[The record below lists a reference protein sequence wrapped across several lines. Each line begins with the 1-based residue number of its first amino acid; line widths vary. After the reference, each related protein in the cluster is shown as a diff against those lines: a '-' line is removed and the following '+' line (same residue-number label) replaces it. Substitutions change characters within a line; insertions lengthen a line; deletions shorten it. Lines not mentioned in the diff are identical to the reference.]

1 MAEQLHR
8 PQARRSFLGAAAGV
22 AMSALLGGCQIIPDP
37 AAPVARA
44 EPQPVPRPRATPAP
58 RPQPEQPAL
67 PVQDLRN
74 RVAVL
79 VPLTGENAGVG
90 KSIANAAN
98 LALLDSGGDRIRITI
113 YDTAA
118 RGPAAAANRALAE
131 GNRLFLGPLLAED
144 VRAVAPIANRAGVP
158 VVAFS
163 NDVSVAG
170 DGVHLM
176 GFTPSQ
182 SIDRVVG
189 HARSQGLER
198 FAGLI
203 PAGTYGQ
210 RASQALLQSVER
222 AGGRMVA
229 MQTFDR
235 TPGGLRAAVGRL
247 NAQGGY
253 DAVLIA
259 DNSRIAATAAPFVR
273 SGPSGGARI
282 LGTELWNTETNL
294 PAQVPLRGAWFATVP
309 DAMFSQL
316 RTRYRTR
323 YGTFPYRLASLGYD
337 AVLLTV
343 RIAAEW
349 PFDRP
354 FPAAKLRDPEGFTG
368 IDGAFRF
375 GREGIADRALGVQQV
390 NAGGLQTVSPAPRGF

>member
-1 MAEQLHR
+1 MSVL
-8 PQARRSFLGAAAGV
+8 LGA
-22 AMSALLGGCQIIPDP
+22 CQIIPDP
-37 AAPVARA
+37 GAPEARA
-44 EPQPVPRPRATPAP
+44 EPERIPVPRPTPTP
-58 RPQPEQPAL
+58 KPAL
-67 PVQDLRN
+67 PANDLRN

-98 LALLDSGGDRIRITI
+98 LALLDSGGDRIRITV
-113 YDTAA
+113 YDTAS
-118 RGPAAAANRALAE
+118 RGAAAAANQALAE

-144 VRAVAPIANRAGVP
+144 VRAVAPVANRASVP

-170 DGVHLM
+170 EGVYLM

-182 SIDRVVG
+182 SIDRVVSY
-189 HARSQGLER
+189 ARLQRLER

-203 PAGTYGQ
+203 PAGIYGQ
-210 RASQALLQSVER
+210 RSSQALIQSVER

-235 TPGGLRAAVGRL
+235 TPGGLRAAVGQL
-247 NAQGGY
+247 NAQSGY

-259 DNSRIAATAAPFVR
+259 DNSRIAATAAPLIR
-273 SGPSGGARI
+273 SGASAQARI

-294 PAQVPLRGAWFATVP
+294 PAQAPLRGAWFAAVP
-309 DAMFSQL
+309 DAMFNQL

-343 RIAAEW
+343 RVAAEW
-349 PFDRP
+349 PFGRP
-354 FPAAKLRDPEGFTG
+354 FPAAKLRDPEGFMG

-375 GREGIADRALGVQQV
+375 GRDGIAERALAVQQV
-390 NAGGLQTVSPAPRGF
+390 DAGGLRTVSPAPQGF

>member
-1 MAEQLHR
+1 MAELLHR
-8 PQARRSFLGAAAGV
+8 PQARRSFLGTAAGLAASV
-22 AMSALLGGCQIIPDP
+22 LLGACQIIPDP
-37 AAPVARA
+37 GAPVARA
-44 EPQPVPRPRATPAP
+44 EPEPIRRPTPAP
-58 RPQPEQPAL
+58 TSTPEPGLPAN
-67 PVQDLRN
+67 DLRN

-98 LALLDSGGDRIRITI
+98 LALLDSGGDRIRITV
-113 YDTAA
+113 YDTAS
-118 RGPAAAANRALAE
+118 RGAAAAADQALAE

-144 VRAVAPIANRAGVP
+144 VRAVAPVASRASVP
-158 VVAFS
+158 VIAFS

-170 DGVHLM
+170 EGVYLM

-182 SIDRVVG
+182 SIDRVVSY
-189 HARSQGLER
+189 ARSQRLER

-203 PAGTYGQ
+203 PAGVYGQ
-210 RASQALLQSVER
+210 RSSQALIQSVER

-235 TPGGLRAAVGRL
+235 SPGGLRAAAGRL
-247 NAQGGY
+247 NAQSGY

-259 DNSRIAATAAPFVR
+259 DNSRIAATAAPVIR
-273 SGPSGGARI
+273 GGPSGQARI

-294 PAQVPLRGAWFATVP
+294 PAQAPLRGAWFAAVP
-309 DAMFSQL
+309 DAMFNQL
-316 RTRYRTR
+316 RTRYRAR

-337 AVLLTV
+337 AVLLAV
-343 RIAAEW
+343 RVAAEW
-349 PFDRP
+349 PFGRP
-354 FPAAKLRDPEGFTG
+354 FPAASLRDPEGFTG

-375 GREGIADRALGVQQV
+375 GRDGIAERALAVQQID
-390 NAGGLQTVSPAPRGF
+390 ASGLQTVSPAPRGF

>member
-8 PQARRSFLGAAAGV
+8 PQARRSFLGAAAGLAV
-22 AMSALLGGCQIIPDP
+22 SVLLAGCQIIPDP
-37 AAPVARA
+37 GAPQTRA
-44 EPQPVPRPRATPAP
+44 EPEPIPAPTPIPTPEPATPA
-58 RPQPEQPAL
+58 
-67 PVQDLRN
+67 QDLRN
-74 RVAVL
+74 KVAVL

-90 KSIANAAN
+90 RSISNAAN
-98 LALLDSGGDRIRITI
+98 LALLDSGGERIRITV
-113 YDTAA
+113 YDTA
-118 RGPAAAANRALAE
+118 RGAAAAANQALAD
-131 GNRLFLGPLLAED
+131 GNRLFLGPVLAED
-144 VRAVAPIANRAGVP
+144 VRAVAPVASRAGVP
-158 VVAFS
+158 VIAFS

-170 DGVHLM
+170 EGVYLM

-182 SIDRVVG
+182 SIDRVVS
-189 HARSQGLER
+189 HARSKGVER

-203 PAGTYGQ
+203 PTGVYGQ
-210 RASQALLQSVER
+210 RAGQAFIESVER

-235 TPGGLRAAVGRL
+235 SPAGVRAAVGRL
-247 NAQGGY
+247 HGQSGY

-259 DNSRIAATAAPFVR
+259 DNARIAATAAPLIR
-273 SGPSGGARI
+273 SGPSPQARI

-294 PAQVPLRGAWFATVP
+294 SALAPLRGAWFATVP
-309 DAMFSQL
+309 DNMFNQL

-323 YGTFPYRLASLGYD
+323 YGASPYRLASLGYD

-349 PFDRP
+349 PFGRP

-375 GREGIADRALGVQQV
+375 APDGVAERALAVQEV
-390 NAGGLQTVSPAPRGF
+390 TAGGLTTVSPAPSGF